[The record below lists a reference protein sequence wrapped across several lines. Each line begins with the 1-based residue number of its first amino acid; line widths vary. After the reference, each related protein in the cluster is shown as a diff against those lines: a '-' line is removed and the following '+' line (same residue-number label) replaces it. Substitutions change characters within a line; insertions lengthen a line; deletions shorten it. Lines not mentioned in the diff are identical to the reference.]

1 MNPRGVASVFVPVF
15 GSITRAPR
23 SSVSELPSLQD
34 ASPLHPGRR
43 PLLGV
48 ADQIRIVETQKGEE
62 SFQGMSEPMLVTTL
76 RQGTVFTRKT
86 DQGPGT
92 SWAMKHS
99 STSGHIQWMY
109 GPWATQQLP
118 PPPHP

>member
-1 MNPRGVASVFVPVF
+1 MNPRGVALVFVPVF

-34 ASPLHPGRR
+34 DSPLHPGRR

-48 ADQIRIVETQKGEE
+48 ADQVRIVEIQKGEE

-76 RQGTVFTRKT
+76 RQGTVWGFPMRVGAQGLQERKT
-86 DQGPGT
+86 RAQGHHG
-92 SWAMKHS
+92 
-99 STSGHIQWMY
+99 Q
-109 GPWATQQLP
+109 
-118 PPPHP
+118 